1 MLNQADGHPAVAF
14 RPAVGEAHSAMLP
27 NGTVVG
33 LVRREGEHL
42 RVVTRDGQNG
52 YIKVR
57 NAKLVVQKPAAKQA
71 APAVQKPAAPVVQK
85 QQPQQQQQA
94 KAAVA
99 VATIAPRPVAAV
111 SEVCSFTV
119 NGKPYTINIKT
130 ANITA
135 SLSVHDWIAA
145 NVPNSG
151 ARRSCGVGR
160 CGSCVAMLTFNNGT
174 LGKTTSRSFNTC
186 LRPILSCNGM
196 AITTGTGIGT
206 TEKPHAVQTA
216 LADNSGT
223 QCGFCSV
230 GMVMNLYSRLADTAE
245 PFTAE
250 QLDKMVDANYCR
262 CTGYR
267 PILQTYKTF
276 AGKQTSAPRP
286 TVPTTTGNLVG
297 ADNTGTMW
305 TEVTTEAELVKTLGD
320 LQTQGKKDY
329 FLVAGHTSKGLWPER
344 LPSARVSIGGVATL
358 LKCGVESGGV
368 RIGASAS
375 ITDVLSLL
383 EYVAKHNSENETHAI
398 REIVRHG
405 HLSPGGNIRNMG
417 TVGGNVMLAYEHQ
430 ANPFPT
436 EWPMMLEAAGA
447 TVTFVRGGVAKTVP
461 IASLYA
467 EDLSYSYLQSF
478 LLPFSTPTQTFATY
492 RTAQRHIY
500 SEAFAAA
507 MMGADV
513 ENGVIKSIVMV
524 FNGIGKLPT
533 RVAAVESGLV
543 GASVSDEA
551 RFQAAATQLSQTLTP
566 IGSHGDVDFRKRLCV
581 SYFYKFFLSLQPSLP
596 SNLESG
602 KRSWLEKGL
611 TSGKQ
616 SFLQDAS
623 VYVFV
628 CVYFYFWY
636 RFLLTLVFLSPRTVW
651 DPPLTWQS

>member
-1 MLNQADGHPAVAF
+1 MLNQADGYPAVAF

-461 IASLYA
+461 IVSLYA

-513 ENGVIKSIVMV
+513 ENGIIKSIVMV

-616 SFLQDAS
+616 SFSQDAS

-628 CVYFYFWY
+628 CFYYFISGIVSCCLNVSSREYVIIQ
-636 RFLLTLVFLSPRTVW
+636 RVK
-651 DPPLTWQS
+651 